1 MCGCVYRIFKDV
13 LLQEEKPVMC
23 VVVFT
28 EPLIKYV
35 LLQEEKP
42 VMCVV
47 VFTEPLKM
55 YCYRRRNL

>member
-1 MCGCVYRIFKDV
+1 MMCVVVFTEPLIKYVCGCVYRTFEDV

-28 EPLIKYV
+28 ESLR
-35 LLQEEKP
+35 
-42 VMCVV
+42 
-47 VFTEPLKM
+47 M